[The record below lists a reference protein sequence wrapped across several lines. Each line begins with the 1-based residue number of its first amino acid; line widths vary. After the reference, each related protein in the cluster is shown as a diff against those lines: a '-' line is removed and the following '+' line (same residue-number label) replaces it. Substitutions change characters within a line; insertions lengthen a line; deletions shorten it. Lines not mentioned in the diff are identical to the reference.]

1 MKGSRQFRAELSE
14 LESILSFARV
24 ILSKLNNQ
32 KKANKFEH
40 VIEEAVINVLHYAFD
55 GFLPGILE
63 IEYELGD
70 NQAIFIIKDNGFAFN
85 PLENPKPLDR
95 ESPLEEREIGGLGI
109 HYILKMTDAVTY
121 ELKDGWNILTL
132 IQNLS

>member
-63 IEYELGD
+63 IEYELAN
-70 NQAIFIIKDNGFAFN
+70 NQATFIIKDNGFAFN